1 MITLVLMTTTT
12 VVTMIGFTRLV
23 KMSKSEE
30 YSNLTPM
37 AILGSK
43 S

>member
-12 VVTMIGFTRLV
+12 VATMIGFYQLV

-30 YSNLTPM
+30 YSNLTHM
-37 AILGSK
+37 AILGPK